1 MIELVHQD
9 GVAIL
14 RMAHGKANAMD
25 TEFCDAIAA
34 SFAEHRRSSSPAM
47 VMMGSGRIFSAGV
60 DLLRLLDGGPP
71 YIRSFLSKLSA
82 MFAAVFTHP
91 KPVVAA
97 LNGHAMAGGCVLA
110 CAADRRLMARDTV
123 RIGITEL
130 LVGVIFPP
138 IAMEIMRHAVAPQF
152 FEEAVMSGTTYL
164 PAEAQQRAFIHA
176 VVEPAVLLER
186 AIDAARTLAALSPAA
201 FAITKQQ
208 MRQPA
213 VERCEANPM
222 TCELEELWNS
232 PETIARIRDYVK
244 RTLSK

>member
-1 MIELVHQD
+1 
-9 GVAIL
+9 
-14 RMAHGKANAMD
+14 
-25 TEFCDAIAA
+25 
-34 SFAEHRRSSSPAM
+34 
-47 VMMGSGRIFSAGV
+47 
-60 DLLRLLDGGPP
+60 
-71 YIRSFLSKLSA
+71 
-82 MFAAVFTHP
+82 
-91 KPVVAA
+91 
-97 LNGHAMAGGCVLA
+97 
-110 CAADRRLMARDTV
+110 
-123 RIGITEL
+123 
-130 LVGVIFPP
+130 
-138 IAMEIMRHAVAPQF
+138 MEIMRHAVAPQF

-222 TCELEELWNS
+222 TSELEELWTS